1 MLIDIYPFCLMLM
14 PIYVKALSF
23 SGPMK
28 MVLNLMMT
36 ELKIL
41 CPEDVIL
48 CPAHI
53 MIGPINSLCS

>member
-1 MLIDIYPFCLMLM
+1 MLM

-23 SGPMK
+23 SGPTK